1 MGALTGET
9 DSTAGQVRLRYWA
22 SARAAAGAEEDLLEV
37 TGPVTL
43 EALRERARALHAG
56 SARFSAVLDTCSVL
70 VGDRPVAS
78 GQPDAVLVEP
88 GQTVEFLPPFAGG

>member
-1 MGALTGET
+1 MNSPDGHP
-9 DSTAGQVRLRYWA
+9 DSTTGQIRLRYWA
-22 SARAAAGAEEDLLEV
+22 SARAAAGVAEDVVEAAA
-37 TGPVTL
+37 PVSL
-43 EALRERARALHAG
+43 AALRARAKELHG
-56 SARFSAVLDTCSVL
+56 TSARFATVLDTCSVL

>member
-1 MGALTGET
+1 VSRSPSAAGPTV
-9 DSTAGQVRLRYWA
+9 GQVRLRYWA
-22 SARAAAGAEEDLLEV
+22 SARAAAGVTEDV
-37 TGPVTL
+37 VDVDGAVTL
-43 EALRERARALHAG
+43 ASLQARARDLHAT

-78 GQPDAVLVEP
+78 EDPGSVHVPP

>member
-37 TGPVTL
+37 TGPVSL

-56 SARFSAVLDTCSVL
+56 STRFSAVLDTGSVL
-70 VGDRPVAS
+70 VGVRPVAS
-78 GQPDAVLVEP
+78 EDPRSVQVDP